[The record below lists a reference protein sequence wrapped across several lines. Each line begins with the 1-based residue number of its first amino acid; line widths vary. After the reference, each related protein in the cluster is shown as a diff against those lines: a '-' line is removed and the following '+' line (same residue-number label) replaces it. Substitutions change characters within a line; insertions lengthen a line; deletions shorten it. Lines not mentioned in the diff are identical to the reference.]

1 VIKRIQWLFFVA
13 CCSLF
18 LATASG
24 QGEQRIIP
32 GQWQFQEDIQ
42 SPSQF
47 AGHPLGSR
55 HWPHSLVVEYMRYLG
70 EHSERAEWQ
79 PYARSHGGRELGFL
93 TITSAA
99 NQKRTRRIQTLHRQL
114 TQPKSSSKVAIE
126 TLPAV
131 IQMGYGVHGDESS
144 ATHASLAVAYLL
156 SAGLNEEIE
165 SWLDS
170 MVIRIDPSLNPDG
183 FNRFSHW
190 VNENRGVHPS
200 RDSLDR
206 EHRQP
211 WPGGRVNYYWF
222 DLNRD
227 WLPAVHPESQGRLRE
242 FHFWKPDVVLD
253 FHEMGTSSTYFFQ
266 PGVPKRTHPLSPQMT
281 RELTRK
287 FADYHAKALDD
298 IDSLYFTEERFDD
311 FYPGKGS
318 TYPDLHGAVG
328 ILFEQASARGN
339 VQESVN
345 GDVYFWKTIRNQV
358 ATSLSSL
365 RATHDLREP
374 LLKNKREAY
383 DEAIE
388 MAAGQEI
395 RAFAFSA
402 ADDRSRLER
411 FANLLKLHD
420 LEYQWLSSQ
429 GSVKLTTG
437 ESVELAAGTLLVPAD
452 QPEYRMLRTIVDRPT
467 TFEESIFYDVSA
479 WTLPLAYDLNQFELA
494 EMPQN
499 TSGASKEIQTP
510 KNVNSQG
517 KVVAYAMHWTSEK
530 AAPDLWLVQS
540 EGFRAKVATESF
552 VARSGDQEVEF
563 SAGTIVLPIGIQT
576 QPESKLR
583 QVIRRQCQATWIPLT
598 SGLSPEGIDLGSGG
612 FETLSQPRV
621 LLVTGNGMSRYD
633 VGALWHWFDTS
644 LQMPVT
650 MAEGSDLGSADWS
663 KYNVVVLAGGGPE
676 GVEASAWD
684 RFSRWIADGG
694 TVISIGTA
702 NQWLA
707 GKNLVQ
713 LHPSS
718 IVTSSSTQASK
729 LVQRPYSQADDD
741 RALELL
747 SGIIVEGRMDLTH
760 PLCWG
765 QADESLPQFRNHKT
779 FLKAVNSPYS
789 NPVLYAENPLMAGYA
804 SEANLKTLQG
814 SASVSIYGQGR
825 GRVIAMAEMPGF
837 RGFFRGSMRL
847 FDNAVFFGPIIEA
860 R

>member
-1 VIKRIQWLFFVA
+1 MNRFLLLWVVA
-13 CCSLF
+13 CCSIWPG
-18 LATASG
+18 AVQG
-24 QGEQRIIP
+24 QGERRIIP
-32 GQWQFQEDIQ
+32 GEWAFHDDIQ

-55 HWPHSLVVEYMRYLG
+55 HWPHALVVDYMRYLG
-70 EHSERAEWQ
+70 EKSERAQWQ

-99 NQKRTRRIQTLHRQL
+99 HQKRTRRIQLQHQQL
-114 TQPKSSSKVAIE
+114 TRPKSSGKVPLA

-156 SAGLNEEIE
+156 AAGIDEEIE
-165 SWLDS
+165 SWLDT

-200 RDSLDR
+200 PDSLDR

-242 FHFWKPDVVLD
+242 FHQWKPDVVLD
-253 FHEMGTSSTYFFQ
+253 FHEMGTGSTYFFQ
-266 PGVPKRTHPLSPQMT
+266 PGVPQRTHPLSPQMT

-339 VQESVN
+339 VQESSN

-365 RATHDLREP
+365 RATHDLRES
-374 LLKNKREAY
+374 LLINKRDAY
-383 DEAIE
+383 REAIE
-388 MAAGQEI
+388 LAAQQNV
-395 RAFAFSA
+395 RAYAFSA
-402 ADDRSRLER
+402 GGDRSRLQR
-411 FANLLKLHD
+411 FASLLKLHD
-420 LEYQWLSSQ
+420 LEYRWLTDESSV
-429 GSVKLTTG
+429 GLVDGKSVD
-437 ESVELAAGTLLVPAD
+437 LAKGTLVVPAD
-452 QPEYRMLRTIVDRPT
+452 QPEYRMLRTMVDRPT

-479 WTLPLAYDLNQFELA
+479 WSLPLAYDLTQFELA
-494 EMPQN
+494 EMPAAVAGNFQEK
-499 TSGASKEIQTP
+499 TERWGEDVP
-510 KNVNSQG
+510 G
-517 KVVAYAMHWTSEK
+517 KVVAYAMPWNTEE
-530 AAPDLWLVQS
+530 AAADLWRVQAA
-540 EGFRAKVATESF
+540 GLRAKVATESF
-552 VARSGDQEVEF
+552 TARCGDQEVQF
-563 SAGTIVLPIGIQT
+563 AAGTIVLPRGIQSE
-576 QPESKLR
+576 PKSKLQ
-583 QVIRRQCQATWIPLT
+583 QVIRRQCEATWIPLT

-612 FETLSQPRV
+612 FEILSQPRV
-621 LLVTGNGMSRYD
+621 LLVTGDGMSRYD
-633 VGALWHWFDTS
+633 VGALWHWFDTT
-644 LQMPVT
+644 LNMPIT

-663 KYNVVVLAGGGPE
+663 KYNVVVLAGGEPE
-676 GVEASAWD
+676 GVEVSAWD
-684 RFSRWIADGG
+684 RFSRWISEGG
-694 TVISIGTA
+694 TVISMGTS

-718 IVTSSSTQASK
+718 VTPPSSTQGTK
-729 LVQRPYSQADDD
+729 LIQRPYAQAADD

-747 SGIIVEGRMDLTH
+747 SGIIVEGRLDLTH
-760 PLCWG
+760 PLGWG

-789 NPVLYAENPLMAGYA
+789 NPVIYADNPLMAGYA
-804 SEANLKTLQG
+804 SAANLNTLRG
-814 SASVSIYGQGR
+814 SSSVSVYGHGR

-847 FDNAVFFGPIIEA
+847 FNNAVFFGPIIEA